1 MQSCGLHTSLQE
13 RTGWHSWL
21 PASRGIQPFHLYVH
35 FTGTFLCFGPS
46 KTRRQESVENWGGRV
61 ESSGTGT
68 WRVSVKMQSLQHQG
82 KTAGLHGYFVERKK
96 AEGWRPEWGV
106 ITDLNEMEVRKKD
119 RHFCP
124 RRKIFDIYLTIL
136 IPPQFPYPISLSSFC
151 FPPGSSD
158 QRGGG
163 MIQVCVWTLIW
174 IGANTNL

>member
-106 ITDLNEMEVRKKD
+106 ITDLNEMEVRKD
-119 RHFCP
+119 
-124 RRKIFDIYLTIL
+124 IFAQGGKYLIFTS
-136 IPPQFPYPISLSSFC
+136 PSLSLPNFHILSLYPLSASPLARQIREGVAWSKC
-151 FPPGSSD
+151 
-158 QRGGG
+158 
-163 MIQVCVWTLIW
+163 VCGL
-174 IGANTNL
+174 LYE